1 MGRNDQDQEYN
12 LIIWRSWGQQQSNQ
26 AFMIPWYKVEQIF
39 FTKKIDASNICKS
52 SEIVC
57 EISDLK
63 DFTRDERRSISSLE
77 LILFHFVKESA
88 TREAERENQP
98 GCKTSFAR
106 IQEKVEA
113 LTHSDKNLSMVA
125 NNRYW
130 INYFMKWLLKML
142 FPCQGISRWHL
153 SLFVFV
159 A

>member
-1 MGRNDQDQEYN
+1 M
-12 LIIWRSWGQQQSNQ
+12 
-26 AFMIPWYKVEQIF
+26 
-39 FTKKIDASNICKS
+39 
-52 SEIVC
+52 
-57 EISDLK
+57 K

-125 NNRYW
+125 KNRYW
-130 INYFMKWLLKML
+130 INYFMKCFLKIPSEME
-142 FPCQGISRWHL
+142 
-153 SLFVFV
+153 V
-159 A
+159 APRYNC

>member
-1 MGRNDQDQEYN
+1 MT
-12 LIIWRSWGQQQSNQ
+12 LHKSFSL
-26 AFMIPWYKVEQIF
+26 
-39 FTKKIDASNICKS
+39 KKIDVQNVCKS
-52 SEIVC
+52 PKIVC

-113 LTHSDKNLSMVA
+113 LTHSDKNLSMVT

-130 INYFMKWLLKML
+130 INYFMTFKNAFVRAFRDDICHCLCLLRNQVTLEDKGCL
-142 FPCQGISRWHL
+142 TSR
-153 SLFVFV
+153 VT
-159 A
+159 AGG

>member
-1 MGRNDQDQEYN
+1 M
-12 LIIWRSWGQQQSNQ
+12 
-26 AFMIPWYKVEQIF
+26 
-39 FTKKIDASNICKS
+39 
-52 SEIVC
+52 
-57 EISDLK
+57 K

-130 INYFMKWLLKML
+130 INYFIKWLLKNASSML
-142 FPCQGISRWHL
+142 GHVEMTSVIVCVCCVTRLRRMIKGVLHPESQLVDDDGCL
-153 SLFVFV
+153 
-159 A
+159 

>member
-125 NNRYW
+125 NNR
-130 INYFMKWLLKML
+130 
-142 FPCQGISRWHL
+142 H
-153 SLFVFV
+153 
-159 A
+159 